1 MVLRARVWARARDQ
15 WRRYIRGTVI
25 DSCLIIGLVTSQSL
39 GGSLLVDQGV
49 AVLGGGGS
57 IAGLDL
63 VGRAGDET
71 GIDGG
76 SQTSRT
82 EANGA
87 TNSKERHCRWKGEG
101 VGIGR

>member
-1 MVLRARVWARARDQ
+1 
-15 WRRYIRGTVI
+15 VI
-25 DSCLIIGLVTSQSL
+25 DSSLIIGLVTSQSL
-39 GGSLLVDQGV
+39 GGSLLVDQDV

-63 VGRAGDET
+63 VGRTGDET
-71 GIDGG
+71 GIDRG

-87 TNSKERHCRWKGEG
+87 TSSKERHSRRRDEG
-101 VGIGR
+101 VGIGG